1 MMGHIARWPRVRDR
15 TIYVGEPDDIVP
27 DDFGPGLPA
36 IRAWTEEHFAF
47 SGSVLGSQP
56 LSPAQ
61 PFGTSAS
68 CWSRA
73 HDRDAG
79 GRSDVRARGG
89 GRGAAVLG
97 EGHAYG
103 TVAVRVARGAA

>member
-1 MMGHIARWPRVRDR
+1 MIGHFARWPRVRDR
-15 TIYVGEPDDIVP
+15 AIDSGDPDDIVP
-27 DDFGPGLPA
+27 HDFGPGLAA

-47 SGSVLGSQP
+47 PGYVLGSQP

-61 PFGTSAS
+61 QFRTSAS

-97 EGHAYG
+97 
-103 TVAVRVARGAA
+103 